1 MITRSQSKPI
11 AHHPEVI
18 QGRGRDRTP
27 EEPAFFNEKTFQRQ
41 VTLWLKWK
49 MRKSVRQIA
58 ELLDKPKSTI
68 QVLLVMPI

>member
-49 MRKSVRQIA
+49 MRKSVRRMGLASKANQYQI
-58 ELLDKPKSTI
+58 LQTYS
-68 QVLLVMPI
+68 